1 MSQNIDPKENQKAQN
16 ERQGQQN
23 KPQGQFPNKDKP
35 QQGNKRPDDERR
47 PGGPNRPMTA
57 QH

>member
-1 MSQNIDPKENQKAQN
+1 MSQNNNPNENQKAQN
-16 ERQGQQN
+16 ERQGQQG
-23 KPQGQFPNKDKP
+23 KPQGQFPNKGQP

-47 PGGPNRPMTA
+47 PVGTNRPVSD